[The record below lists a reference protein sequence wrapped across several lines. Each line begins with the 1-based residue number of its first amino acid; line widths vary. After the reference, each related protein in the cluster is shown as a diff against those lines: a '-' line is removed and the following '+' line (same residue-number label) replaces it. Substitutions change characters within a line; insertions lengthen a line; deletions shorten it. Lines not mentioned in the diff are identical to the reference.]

1 MEAKAVIF
9 DYGGVICFFPREEQ
23 VDELAA
29 RTGVP
34 KRLFLETYWSTRL
47 PYDRDDL
54 TWREYW
60 EQFAR
65 LTGRK
70 FTDEQIREFV
80 RLDIE
85 FWLRVDPRMIQ
96 WARTLKESGRKIAVL
111 SNMPRE
117 IGEHMRAN
125 FDWLREFDH
134 VTFSYEVR
142 LIKPEPAIYRDALD
156 GVGVRPEE
164 AVFLDDRIENVRG
177 AEAVGIR
184 AVLFE
189 SAETFSRS
197 ARETHHFLGLG
208 SAPVVLE

>member
-65 LTGRK
+65 LTGRE
-70 FTDEQIREFV
+70 FTEEQIREFV
-80 RLDIE
+80 RLDIG
-85 FWLRVDPRMIQ
+85 FWVRVDPRMIQ

-134 VTFSYEVR
+134 VTFSYEVH

-177 AEAVGIR
+177 AKAVGLP

-197 ARETHHFLGLG
+197 AREAHHFLGLG

>member
-29 RTGVP
+29 RTGLP
-34 KRLFLETYWSTRL
+34 KAVFLKTYWSTRL
-47 PYDRDDL
+47 DYDRGDL
-54 TWREYW
+54 TWQTYW
-60 EQFAR
+60 DQFAR
-65 LTGRK
+65 LTGRE
-70 FTDEQIREFV
+70 FTDDQVRDFV
-80 RLDIE
+80 RLDIG

-96 WARTLKESGRKIAVL
+96 WARALKESGRKIAVL

-117 IGEHMRAN
+117 IGEYMRAN
-125 FDWLREFDH
+125 FDWLRDFDH
-134 VTFSYEVR
+134 ITFSYEVR
-142 LIKPEPAIYRDALD
+142 LVKPEPAIYREAIDA
-156 GVGVRPEE
+156 VGVRPEE
-164 AVFLDDRIENVRG
+164 AVFLDDRLENVRG
-177 AEAVGIR
+177 AEAVGLR

-197 ARETHHFLGLG
+197 AREAHHFLGLG